1 MSEEERMDKAEEPGE
16 AVEEVVE
23 AEAKELEESVELGR
37 DIIPEDV
44 TIRLERV
51 YIVPL
56 WRSWVRKRG
65 IRRAKKAVNY
75 LRRFVSRH
83 MKTPD
88 VKISE
93 EVNRYIWRN
102 GIRNPPRRIKV
113 RVLLGDDQV
122 AYVFLEKGGNEV
134 DA

>member
-1 MSEEERMDKAEEPGE
+1 VSEEERIDKVEVSEEVAEKAVETVEEP
-16 AVEEVVE
+16 VEPGR
-23 AEAKELEESVELGR
+23 EL
-37 DIIPEDV
+37 IPEGV
-44 TIRLERV
+44 SIRLERV

-75 LRRFVSRH
+75 LRRFISRH

-102 GIRNPPRRIKV
+102 EGSPW
-113 RVLLGDDQV
+113 G
-122 AYVFLEKGGNEV
+122 
-134 DA
+134 

>member
-1 MSEEERMDKAEEPGE
+1 MSEEERLDKVEVSEEPTE
-16 AVEEVVE
+16 ETVEEPI
-23 AEAKELEESVELGR
+23 EERVELKR
-37 DIIPEDV
+37 ELIPEDV

-75 LRRFVSRH
+75 LRKFISRH

>member
-1 MSEEERMDKAEEPGE
+1 MSEEERIDKVEVSEEVAEKAVETVEEP
-16 AVEEVVE
+16 VEPGR
-23 AEAKELEESVELGR
+23 EL
-37 DIIPEDV
+37 IPEGV
-44 TIRLERV
+44 SIRLERV

-75 LRRFVSRH
+75 LRRFISRH

-122 AYVFLEKGGNEV
+122 AYVFLEKGVNEI